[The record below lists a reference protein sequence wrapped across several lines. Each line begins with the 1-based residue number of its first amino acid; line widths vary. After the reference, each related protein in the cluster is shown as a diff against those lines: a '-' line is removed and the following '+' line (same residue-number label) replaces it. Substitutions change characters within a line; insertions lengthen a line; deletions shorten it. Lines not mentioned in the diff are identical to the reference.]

1 MDRVGMAESKEGK
14 PRKGLVIVGHGSQLG
29 HYREVMELHR
39 KRIEESGAF
48 DEVKIA
54 FAARKRKPSPDE
66 AIREMNC
73 DIVYVVPLFISYGLH
88 VTEDLPDILGFPRGQ
103 GMKEGEFDGKKVV
116 ICEPIGED
124 VFVTYAILNSVYRI
138 GR

>member
-1 MDRVGMAESKEGK
+1 MR
-14 PRKGLVIVGHGSQLG
+14 GLVIVGHGSKLD
-29 HYREVMELHR
+29 HYKKVMELHK

-66 AIREMNC
+66 AIRSMKS
-73 DIVYVVPLFISYGLH
+73 DVIYVVPLFVSYGLH
-88 VTEDLPDILGFPRGQ
+88 VTEDLPEMLGFQKGV
-103 GMKEGEFDGKKVV
+103 GVKEGEFDGKKVI

-124 VFVTYAILNSVYRI
+124 ILVTYAILNSVYRI
-138 GR
+138 GRC